1 VLLIFRFRWLADH
14 LPLVGLMRRGGC

>member
-14 LPLVGLMRRGGC
+14 LPLAGLMRRGGC